1 MNAIRV
7 NKVSVPGQQK
17 YQDSVFPLVYMSQS
31 AEGIESITDWLK
43 SHKNQLE
50 EDLSAHG
57 AILFR
62 DLEISNDNE
71 FDRFIRA
78 FDWPSFTYEES
89 LSNAVRQ
96 NRTDLVF
103 TANEAPPSVSIFLHH
118 EMAQTPIYPSKLFFF
133 CEQASESGGATPIC
147 RSDILLEHL
156 NREIPEFVESCDS
169 LGLRYSQTMPA
180 ENDLASGQGR
190 SWRST
195 LSAETTQEAETKLS
209 RLGYQWEWG
218 EDGAL
223 SVTTPVLPAIRTAK
237 DGRKVFFNQLI
248 AAFRGWQDARNVGE
262 KSICFGD
269 YSTISND
276 DMAVVIRLSDLL
288 TFDIPWQTGDV
299 VLVDNFLAMHGRRP
313 FEGQRRVLASLVA

>member
-62 DLEISNDNE
+62 DLEISNDKE

-78 FDWPSFTYEES
+78 FDWPSFTYKES

-118 EMAQTPIYPSKLFFF
+118 EMAQTPIYP
-133 CEQASESGGATPIC
+133 
-147 RSDILLEHL
+147 
-156 NREIPEFVESCDS
+156 
-169 LGLRYSQTMPA
+169 
-180 ENDLASGQGR
+180 
-190 SWRST
+190 
-195 LSAETTQEAETKLS
+195 
-209 RLGYQWEWG
+209 
-218 EDGAL
+218 
-223 SVTTPVLPAIRTAK
+223 
-237 DGRKVFFNQLI
+237 
-248 AAFRGWQDARNVGE
+248 
-262 KSICFGD
+262 
-269 YSTISND
+269 
-276 DMAVVIRLSDLL
+276 
-288 TFDIPWQTGDV
+288 
-299 VLVDNFLAMHGRRP
+299 
-313 FEGQRRVLASLVA
+313 